1 MGSNS
6 YPFRYTYTD
15 LDHRA
20 SMRYPS
26 NTLVNEVPNDLG
38 WPTQLTGF
46 TRSNSEILYHP
57 NGTPK
62 QITFVNS
69 QTWATTLKPRQWIAT
84 IKGNN
89 GSLLNLGYTYDLRGN
104 LTSLSDTAT
113 GGQSIS
119 MQYDGVD
126 RLTYASGP
134 QPWGYERYYYEN
146 GRGDLTRRLSSNWTI
161 HFSYNSSGQLTSTTA
176 PLTASYRYDNR
187 GNITEDA
194 NWRYA
199 YNYAGELRAVYPQTV
214 ASWQPPASQW
224 AYGYAYDANGKRVAK
239 AVLGAGGR
247 NEVSAYGQNG
257 RLLLYD
263 NDAHS
268 GWREQVYLGDRLVA
282 QRRSSGGVRTFYLT
296 DALGSPRVASSAY
309 GAVLWRENYRPW
321 GQRNTKSADMQTDP
335 LAYTAQPFD
344 DETSLLYLGA
354 RYHHVK
360 IGRFYQMD
368 PVHFA
373 EDNSHSF
380 NRFAYANNNPYKF
393 VDPEGLF
400 PEPHDDVAYRQLGA
414 DQGSLG
420 TEGRGMLF
428 GGLAGAVGLAAI
440 PARVLG
446 AALVAG
452 GPSLDLA
459 TMASGEPPLMG
470 ALAVPGR
477 VQSRINIAKG
487 RTRTTPLRSSGEPVS
502 AGFDHVLDGH
512 FNRALGNN
520 RSVFSITP
528 GELKSILQSKTVV
541 NSPVT
546 DIGGGQFSR
555 TVDVGRTIGNASL
568 KEAGVATSTLRVLT
582 DRSGNLITTYPVR

>member
-1 MGSNS
+1 MAVVTDPWPMSMGGNS

-113 GGQSIS
+113 GGQSLS
-119 MQYDGVD
+119 LQYDGVD

-194 NWRYA
+194 DWRYA

-224 AYGYAYDANGKRVAK
+224 AYGYAYDANGQRVAK

-393 VDPEGLF
+393 VDPEGLS
-400 PEPHDDVAYRQLGA
+400 PSLTDDEMDVADDISGGNGGQPVFGN
-414 DQGSLG
+414 DSLG
-420 TEGRGMLF
+420 GP
-428 GGLAGAVGLAAI
+428 GLPIGPPSGPKQI
-440 PARVLG
+440 PSRNFEPRPHG
-446 AALVAG
+446 SDF
-452 GPSLDLA
+452 GPSVGSPSGVTKGTPDITKAYKRPSGA
-459 TMASGEPPLMG
+459 TTKAQRESVQGKPCVDCGVTTSKQVADHKDPLVREYYRTGTIDKTRMRDVDSVQPQCPTCSARQG
-470 ALAVPGR
+470 AEM
-477 VQSRINIAKG
+477 SR
-487 RTRTTPLRSSGEPVS
+487 
-502 AGFDHVLDGH
+502 
-512 FNRALGNN
+512 
-520 RSVFSITP
+520 
-528 GELKSILQSKTVV
+528 
-541 NSPVT
+541 
-546 DIGGGQFSR
+546 FSR
-555 TVDVGRTIGNASL
+555 QMK
-568 KEAGVATSTLRVLT
+568 KEHGLE
-582 DRSGNLITTYPVR
+582 

>member
-113 GGQSIS
+113 GGQSLS
-119 MQYDGVD
+119 LQYDGVD

-194 NWRYA
+194 DWRYA
-199 YNYAGELRAVYPQTV
+199 YNYAGELRAVYPKTV

-224 AYGYAYDANGKRVAK
+224 AYGYAYDANGQRVAK

-368 PVHFA
+368 PVHFT

-380 NRFAYANNNPYKF
+380 NRFAYANNNPYRF
-393 VDPEGLF
+393 VDPTGLESVF
-400 PEPHDDVAYRQLGA
+400 TNDNGDDTFDGFGCFSTCSYAAAGEQLGSLLGVA
-414 DQGSLG
+414 DTTSDLI
-420 TEGRGMLF
+420 
-428 GGLAGAVGLAAI
+428 GLAAGGTGF
-440 PARVLG
+440 VLKQGLKKG
-446 AALVAG
+446 AKEALEALTKGTYGELQRAGIKDAHHIIQDAAVRDLPGYNRRSAPSVQLKGPSTRIGTPHHAATQVQREAG
-452 GPSLDLA
+452 GGTYAAERRIGYKAMRRAGLSREDARSLIQDA
-459 TMASGEPPLMG
+459 DSYFESIGINSSTVTR
-470 ALAVPGR
+470 VPG
-477 VQSRINIAKG
+477 
-487 RTRTTPLRSSGEPVS
+487 
-502 AGFDHVLDGH
+502 
-512 FNRALGNN
+512 NR
-520 RSVFSITP
+520 R
-528 GELKSILQSKTVV
+528 
-541 NSPVT
+541 
-546 DIGGGQFSR
+546 
-555 TVDVGRTIGNASL
+555 
-568 KEAGVATSTLRVLT
+568 
-582 DRSGNLITTYPVR
+582 

>member
-119 MQYDGVD
+119 LQYDGVD

-199 YNYAGELRAVYPQTV
+199 YNYAGELRAVYPKTV

-368 PVHFA
+368 PVHFT

-380 NRFAYANNNPYKF
+380 NRFAYANNNPYRF
-393 VDPEGLF
+393 VDPTGLESVFTNDNGDDTFDGFGCFSTCSYAAAGEQLGNLFGAIDTASDIASLAAAGPFGLATKQGLKRGVKEVAEAVREYVTKSTTYRGGAYGKLDRVEGLERHHM
-400 PEPHDDVAYRQLGA
+400 PADSVSPIPRHKGPAIQMDKADHALTSSYGSSNAAKAYR
-414 DQGSLG
+414 S
-420 TEGRGMLF
+420 E
-428 GGLAGAVGLAAI
+428 
-440 PARVLG
+440 
-446 AALVAG
+446 VAG
-452 GPSLDLA
+452 MSPRDA
-459 TMASGEPPLMG
+459 MAREIRD
-470 ALAVPGR
+470 VR
-477 VQSRINIAKG
+477 R
-487 RTRTTPLRSSGEPVS
+487 
-502 AGFDHVLDGH
+502 
-512 FNRALGNN
+512 
-520 RSVFSITP
+520 
-528 GELKSILQSKTVV
+528 
-541 NSPVT
+541 
-546 DIGGGQFSR
+546 IGGTKYNQ
-555 TVDVGRTIGNASL
+555 
-568 KEAGVATSTLRVLT
+568 ATREML
-582 DRSGNLITTYPVR
+582 DYAKQSGYLNK